1 MAYIRRRKGSWQ
13 TVIRVQGYPPITKT
27 FKTKIDAQRYS
38 RDLENKL
45 FRQKYDIAKKKFP
58 IMRDA
63 LIRYRDEVTVHK
75 RSKEMET
82 KLIGY
87 ILSEGFVNYALNL
100 VDRSLIAQY
109 RDRALRSL
117 KSSSVNRRLA
127 IISHLFTIRSAKI
140 GVSEIDLLALGEQLV
155 QTSEDNLTTKIIR
168 RHIEVQISFKPV
180 GFITGKSAKKRSK
193 EQIEIDVDMWLHK
206 KFF

>member
-45 FRQKYDIAKKKFP
+45 FREKHDIAKKKFP

-63 LIRYRDEVTVHK
+63 LIRYRDEVTAHK

-82 KLIGY
+82 KLIKY
-87 ILSEGFVNYALNL
+87 IL
-100 VDRSLIAQY
+100 
-109 RDRALRSL
+109 
-117 KSSSVNRRLA
+117 
-127 IISHLFTIRSAKI
+127 
-140 GVSEIDLLALGEQLV
+140 
-155 QTSEDNLTTKIIR
+155 
-168 RHIEVQISFKPV
+168 
-180 GFITGKSAKKRSK
+180 
-193 EQIEIDVDMWLHK
+193 
-206 KFF
+206 